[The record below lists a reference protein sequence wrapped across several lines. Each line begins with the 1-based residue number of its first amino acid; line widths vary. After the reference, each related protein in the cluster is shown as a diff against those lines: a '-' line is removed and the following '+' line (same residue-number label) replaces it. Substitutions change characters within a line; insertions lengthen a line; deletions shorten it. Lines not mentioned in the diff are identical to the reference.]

1 MTARDLINQKFPRIP
16 EVHGSNG
23 TTSLLLFHMPVNRDD
38 YSVRTIKPIGIR
50 QELTCTKPSDNNNE
64 GI

>member
-1 MTARDLINQKFPRIP
+1 MEPLVFCFFTCQSI
-16 EVHGSNG
+16 E
-23 TTSLLLFHMPVNRDD
+23 TDD
-38 YSVRTIKPIGIR
+38 YSVRTIKPIGIS